1 MSISELT
8 NTAEKYL
15 HAIQSANPS
24 TAAGQPTVGAASLQ
38 TLFTQVQN
46 DIQLNSKDFKALNA
60 AIKAGD
66 LPAASTAFAAVL
78 QDFQNIPT
86 VAGVQSPLD
95 ASTPMGK
102 DFKALGDALKTGDL
116 AAAQAALKAFQQDMG
131 GVPALQNL
139 YQDGV
144 AFANAFGVT
153 SGGSSAAA

>member
-1 MSISELT
+1 MSITELS
-8 NTAEKYL
+8 NTAEKFL
-15 HAIQSANPS
+15 HGLQAAKPSAA
-24 TAAGQPTVGAASLQ
+24 TGQPTAGAASLQ

-46 DIQLNSKDFKALNA
+46 DIQLNSKDFKALNT

-102 DFKALGDALKTGDL
+102 DFKALGDAVKAGDL
-116 AAAQAALKAFQQDMG
+116 TAAQAALKAFQQDMG
-131 GVPALQNL
+131 GVSALQGL

-144 AFANAFGVT
+144 AAVNAFA
-153 SGGSSAAA
+153 GSSAVA